1 MRTVI
6 LDGHTLNPG
15 DLSWAELEKHGE
27 VVVYPR
33 TAPGEVA
40 ARLRDA
46 DAALTNKVPVT
57 AATIAACPKLKYIGV
72 TATGYNMIDMDAA
85 RRAKITVTTVPGYGT
100 ESVAQTVFAL
110 LLEITHQAGHHAR
123 RVAEGA
129 WTSCPDFSFVDFP
142 LLELS
147 GLTMGIV
154 GFGEIGQAVGRIAH
168 AFQMNVIYHTRTAR
182 PFSIFPAKRVERAEL
197 FRKSDVVSLH
207 CPLTPETKNLVS
219 WPLLQTMKPSAILI
233 NTARGA
239 LINETDLA
247 RALRENVI
255 AWAGLD
261 VLSAE
266 PPPADN
272 PMLTAPHCFIL
283 PHVGWA
289 AVAARHRLMTETLA
303 NFTAWR
309 EGRPRNVIA

>member
-1 MRTVI
+1 MRIVV

-15 DLSWAELEKHGE
+15 DLSWAELEKQGE
-27 VVVYPR
+27 VEVFPR

-40 ARLRDA
+40 ARLREA
-46 DAALTNKVPVT
+46 DATLTNKVPIT
-57 AATIAACPKLKYIGV
+57 AETITSCARLKYIGV

-110 LLEITHQAGHHAR
+110 LLEITHQAGHHSR

-142 LLELS
+142 LPELS

-168 AFQMNVIYHTRTAR
+168 AFRMNVIYHTRTAR
-182 PFSIFPAKRVERAEL
+182 PFDAYPARRVELEEL
-197 FRKSDVVSLH
+197 FREADVVSLH
-207 CPLTPETKNLVS
+207 CPLTSETKNLIS
-219 WPLLQTMKPSAILI
+219 WERLRTMMPGAILI
-233 NTARGA
+233 NTARGG
-239 LINETDLA
+239 LVNEADLA

-261 VLSAE
+261 VLSTE
-266 PPPADN
+266 PPSGDN

-289 AVAARHRLMTETLA
+289 TVAARHRLMTETLA
-303 NFTAWR
+303 NFTAYCR
-309 EGRPRNVIA
+309 GKSRNVIA

>member
-6 LDGHTLNPG
+6 LDGHTVNPG

-27 VVVYPR
+27 VEIHPR
-33 TAPGEVA
+33 TAPAEVA
-40 ARLRDA
+40 TRLRDA
-46 DAALTNKVPVT
+46 DATLTNKVPIT
-57 AATIAACPKLKYIGV
+57 AETIAACPRLKYIGV

-85 RRAKITVTTVPGYGT
+85 RRAKITVTNVPGYGT

-123 RVAEGA
+123 RVADGA

-168 AFQMNVIYHTRTAR
+168 AFQMKVIYHTRTTR
-182 PFSIFPAKRVERAEL
+182 PFDAYPARRVELVDL
-197 FRKSDVVSLH
+197 FREADVVSLH

-219 WPLLQTMKPSAILI
+219 WPRLQTMKRSAILI
-233 NTARGA
+233 NTARGP

-247 RALRENVI
+247 RALREKVI

-289 AVAARHRLMTETLA
+289 TVAARHRLMTETLA
-303 NFTAWR
+303 NFTAYCQ
-309 EGRPRNVIA
+309 GQPRNVIA

>member
-15 DLSWAELEKHGE
+15 DLSWAELEKYGE
-27 VVVYPR
+27 IEVYPR

-40 ARLRDA
+40 ARLHDA
-46 DAALTNKVPVT
+46 DAALTNKVPIT
-57 AATIAACPKLKYIGV
+57 AETIASCAKLKYIGV
-72 TATGYNMIDMDAA
+72 TATGYNMIDMAAA
-85 RRAKITVTTVPGYGT
+85 RGAKITVTNVPGYGT

-110 LLEITHQAGHHAR
+110 LLEITHQTGHHSR

-168 AFQMNVIYHTRTAR
+168 AFRMNVIYHTRTAR
-182 PFSIFPAKRVERAEL
+182 PFDAYPARRVELDKL
-197 FRKSDVVSLH
+197 FREADVVSLH

-219 WPLLQTMKPSAILI
+219 WEWLRTMKPSAILI

-239 LINETDLA
+239 LVNEADLA

-266 PPPADN
+266 PPPDDN

-289 AVAARHRLMTETLA
+289 TVAARHRLMTETLA
-303 NFTAWR
+303 NFSAFCR
-309 EGRPRNVIA
+309 GKPRNVIA

>member
-1 MRTVI
+1 MRTII
-6 LDGHTLNPG
+6 LDGYTLNPG
-15 DLSWAELEKHGE
+15 DLSWADLEKYGE
-27 VVVYPR
+27 VEVYPR

-46 DAALTNKVPVT
+46 DATLTNKVSIT
-57 AATIAACPKLKYIGV
+57 AETIAACPKLKYIGV

-85 RRAKITVTTVPGYGT
+85 RRAKITVATVPGYGT
-100 ESVAQTVFAL
+100 EAVAQAVFAL
-110 LLEITHQAGHHAR
+110 LLEITHQVGHHAR
-123 RVAEGA
+123 RVKEGA
-129 WTSCPDFSFVDFP
+129 WTHCPDFSFVDFP

-168 AFQMNVIYHTRTAR
+168 AFRMNVIYHTRTAR
-182 PFSIFPAKRVERAEL
+182 PFDGYPARRVEIAEL
-197 FRKSDVVSLH
+197 FREADVVSLH

-233 NTARGA
+233 NTARGG
-239 LINETDLA
+239 LINEADLA

-272 PMLTAPHCFIL
+272 PMLTAPRSFIL
-283 PHVGWA
+283 PHIAWA
-289 AVAARHRLMTETLA
+289 TVAARHRLMTESLA
-303 NFTAWR
+303 NFAAWC
-309 EGRPRNVIA
+309 EGKPRNVVA

>member
-1 MRTVI
+1 MRIVV

-15 DLSWAELEKHGE
+15 DLSWAELGKQGE
-27 VVVYPR
+27 VGVFPR

-40 ARLRDA
+40 ARLRAA
-46 DAALTNKVPVT
+46 DAALTNKVPIT
-57 AATIAACPKLKYIGV
+57 AETIAACARLKYIGV

-110 LLEITHQAGHHAR
+110 LLEITHQAGHHSR

-168 AFQMNVIYHTRTAR
+168 AFRMNVIYHTRTAR
-182 PFSIFPAKRVERAEL
+182 PFDAYPARGVELEEL
-197 FRKSDVVSLH
+197 FREADVVSLH

-219 WPLLQTMKPSAILI
+219 WERLRTMKPGAILI
-233 NTARGA
+233 NTARGG
-239 LINETDLA
+239 LVNEADLA

-261 VLSAE
+261 VLSTE

-289 AVAARHRLMTETLA
+289 TVAARHRLMTETLA
-303 NFTAWR
+303 NFTAWCR
-309 EGRPRNVIA
+309 GTPRNVIA

>member
-27 VVVYPR
+27 VEIHPR
-33 TAPGEVA
+33 TAPAEVA
-40 ARLRDA
+40 ARLGDA
-46 DAALTNKVPVT
+46 DATLTNKVPIT
-57 AATIAACPKLKYIGV
+57 AETITACPKLKYIGV

-85 RRAKITVTTVPGYGT
+85 RRAQITVTNVPGYGT

-110 LLEITHQAGHHAR
+110 LLEITHQAGRHAS
-123 RVAEGA
+123 RVADGA
-129 WTSCPDFSFVDFP
+129 WTNCPDFSFVDFP

-168 AFQMNVIYHTRTAR
+168 AFRMNVIYHTRTAR
-182 PFSIFPAKRVERAEL
+182 SFDAYPARRVKLAGL
-197 FRKSDVVSLH
+197 FREADVVSLH

-219 WPLLQTMKPSAILI
+219 WPLLQTMKTSAILI
-233 NTARGA
+233 NTARGP
-239 LINETDLA
+239 LINEADLA
-247 RALRENVI
+247 RALREKVI

-272 PMLTAPHCFIL
+272 PMLTAPRCFIL

-289 AVAARHRLMTETLA
+289 TVSARHRLMTETLA
-303 NFTAWR
+303 NFTAYR
-309 EGRPRNVIA
+309 QGQPRNVIA